1 MTISTQFIPTS
12 SGPTNLVSNTLR
24 TVGKLAVVS
33 MVLPCALV
41 FAQSADNIYPAAPT
55 SGGIVGLGVASLP
68 KYQGSDQTQIKGVPI
83 LEYHWA
89 NGIFV
94 GGEND
99 TLVGFQCTTPSN
111 VQYGTALGVDEG
123 RKERHASALAGM
135 GNVSTKA
142 VLVSFVKAAITDQF
156 SLNAS
161 VHIGSGNDNKGA
173 LLKLGAAYA
182 IPLGSSAQLSFNAG
196 ATLANDSYM
205 ENYFGVSAFQAST
218 SQYHVYNPSSGLRDV
233 SVGVRFS
240 YRIDQDWS
248 VLAGISSAS
257 LASAAKDSPVVRQT
271 NTQKVFLGLAYSI
284 K

>member
-99 TLVGFQCTTPSN
+99 TLIGFQCTTPSN

-123 RKERHASALAGM
+123 RKESHSSALAGM

-142 VLVSFVKAAITDQF
+142 VLVSFV
-156 SLNAS
+156 
-161 VHIGSGNDNKGA
+161 
-173 LLKLGAAYA
+173 
-182 IPLGSSAQLSFNAG
+182 
-196 ATLANDSYM
+196 
-205 ENYFGVSAFQAST
+205 
-218 SQYHVYNPSSGLRDV
+218 
-233 SVGVRFS
+233 
-240 YRIDQDWS
+240 
-248 VLAGISSAS
+248 
-257 LASAAKDSPVVRQT
+257 
-271 NTQKVFLGLAYSI
+271 
-284 K
+284 

>member
-99 TLVGFQCTTPSN
+99 TLIGFQCTTPSN

-123 RKERHASALAGM
+123 RKESHSSALAGM

-173 LLKLGAAYA
+173 LLKLGAAYV

-205 ENYFGVSAFQAST
+205 ENYFGVSASQAST
-218 SQYHVYNPSSGLRDV
+218 SRYHIYNLSSGLRDA
-233 SVGVRFS
+233 SVGVRLS
-240 YRIDQDWS
+240 YQIDQDWS
-248 VLAGISSAS
+248 VLAGVSSTS
-257 LASAAKDSPVVRQT
+257 LASAAKDSPLVRQT
-271 NTQKVFLGLAYSI
+271 NTQKVFFGLAYSI